1 MYALVSDQVIYNFVY
16 RFIVDVAVRNFKSWG
31 QRDSVGTVVGNALLG
46 RFDLAPI
53 TVLEYKND
61 DAEFRSNPNELI
73 TSDYKFNIDQAAT
86 NVKSVYETAYMT
98 VMEKAMAAGIK
109 DNRYILLELLTSVVQ
124 F

>member
-1 MYALVSDQVIYNFVY
+1 LKVVHGICLDSYS
-16 RFIVDVAVRNFKSWG
+16 FIVDVAARNFKSWG

-61 DAEFRSNPNELI
+61 DADFRGNPTDLIASN
-73 TSDYKFNIDQAAT
+73 YKFNIEQAAT
-86 NVKSVYETAYMT
+86 NVKSVFETAYEK
-98 VMEKAMAAGIK
+98 VLEKAMAAGVK
-109 DNRYILLELLTSVVQ
+109 DNRYVCNVFGHFIRR